1 MKRDLAAG
9 APSRLWAWL
18 VFLLIVLF
26 CMAVAGHLAGS
37 DMPLLLG
44 GF

>member
-1 MKRDLAAG
+1 MKRDVAPA
-9 APSRLWAWL
+9 APSKLGAWL

-26 CMAVAGHLAGS
+26 CIAAAGHLAGA
-37 DMPLLLG
+37 DMPIMLG